1 MIYTVPG
8 YQSTVKTLLV
18 LLVLFPLDL
27 FGQVTLSGNIRE
39 QRTGEASIGASV
51 ILTPDTARSPEL
63 KRRGATSN
71 KYGFYSIPKLPSGE
85 YTLRVRSLGY
95 KLIEQPITI
104 GEKDIRLDFELV
116 EENVQGQDVLVEA
129 DKLESD
135 TRSISTIS
143 LPPQIVQQLPSL
155 GGEMDLFRVLQL
167 LPGVKAASEISSG
180 LYVRGGSPDQNL
192 NLLDGVIVYN
202 PSHLGGFLS
211 TFNSDAL
218 QDVRMIKGAFPAEY
232 GGRLSSVL
240 DITMKEG
247 TKEKISG
254 SGGIG
259 LITSRLTLE
268 GPISENSTFMLSGRR
283 MYLDGIVAIAKA
295 FSPDAPEEIPN
306 YYFYDLKGKTNYS
319 LGDNDKFYLSGYFGR
334 DVFTFPLSEDNTT
347 NTDISWGNNT
357 ANLRWTH
364 IYSPQLFTNFSA
376 IYTKYDFTAL
386 VEETDSNR
394 GGENFKSV
402 TGITDLML
410 RGEAQY
416 FPNENHTF
424 KGGLEVTNHRF
435 RADATA
441 EIDEFF
447 RLDQTPT
454 IHHSFDIALYAQ
466 DEWKWGAHLSGNTG
480 ARLYWFEKGNYFR
493 VEPRLA
499 FAYAFNDDIKAK
511 AAFSMG
517 NQFLHMVVRND
528 IALPTDVWFPST
540 ESVLPGE
547 AMQGVLGLETYL
559 FDKEYLVT
567 AEVYYKKMQNLYEY
581 KDTASFSLSVPLESS
596 FARGSGDAYGLEVF
610 LNKRI
615 GSFTGWLGYT
625 LSWTHRTFEE
635 LNRGKQFY
643 PRYDRRHDLS
653 FVLTYRLGETWEFGA
668 TWVYGTGQ
676 AYTVPSGQYYFP
688 GNPGSSD
695 ALYYDW
701 ALELQYTDRN
711 TYRIPAFHKL
721 DLNFT
726 NSFTMWGLP
735 WKFHINIY
743 NAYNRKN
750 VFAQTV
756 QRRYV
761 GEDDMSGSSQYQ
773 YRIHRYTLFP
783 IIPTFGLSCKF

>member
-1 MIYTVPG
+1 MKAVF
-8 YQSTVKTLLV
+8 SLV
-18 LLVLFPLDL
+18 LLFAIVIPLDL
-27 FGQVTLSGNIRE
+27 FAQVTLSGTVRE
-39 QRTGEASIGASV
+39 QRTGEVLIGASV
-51 ILTPDTARSPEL
+51 SLTPDTIHSPGL
-63 KRRGATSN
+63 KRRGANTN
-71 KYGFYSIPKLPSGE
+71 KFGFYSVPRLTQGE

-95 KLIEQPITI
+95 KLIERTITVDD
-104 GEKDIRLDFELV
+104 KDIRLDFDLV
-116 EENVQGQDVLVEA
+116 EENVEGQAVIVEA

-135 TRSISTIS
+135 TRSISTIT
-143 LPPQIVQQLPSL
+143 LPTQIVQQLPSL

-247 TKEKISG
+247 TKEKVTG
-254 SGGIG
+254 SAGLG

-268 GPISENSTFMLSGRR
+268 GPLSEKSTFMISGRR
-283 MYLDGIVAIAKA
+283 MYLDGLVGLATT
-295 FSPDAPEEIPN
+295 FLPDTPDEIPN
-306 YYFYDLKGKTNYS
+306 YYFYDLKGKTNYALS
-319 LGDNDKFYLSGYFGR
+319 DNDKFYLSGYFGR
-334 DVFTFPLSEDNTT
+334 DVFTYPLSDDNSV
-347 NTDISWGNNT
+347 NTDISWGNST

-364 IYSPQLFTNFSA
+364 IYSPQLFANFSA
-376 IYTKYDFTAL
+376 IYTRYDFTAL
-386 VEETDSNR
+386 VEDTDTNF
-394 GGENFKSV
+394 GGDDFKSIS
-402 TGITDLML
+402 GITDFML

-416 FPNENHTF
+416 FPNEEHTL
-424 KGGLEVTNHRF
+424 KAGLEVTNHRF

-441 EIDEFF
+441 EIEEFGSIDF
-447 RLDQTPT
+447 NPT
-454 IHHSFDIALYAQ
+454 IRHSFDVALYAQ

-499 FAYAFNDDIKAK
+499 LSYAIDENWKAK

-540 ESVLPGE
+540 ETVLPGE
-547 AMQGVLGLETYL
+547 ATQAVLGLETFL
-559 FDKEYLVT
+559 FDKEYHLT

-581 KDTASFSLSVPLESS
+581 KDTATFSLSVPLEHS
-596 FARGSGDAYGLEVF
+596 FARGSGEAYGLEVF

-625 LSWTHRTFEE
+625 LSWTHRIFEE
-635 LNRGKQFY
+635 LNRGREFY
-643 PRYDRRHDLS
+643 PRYDRRHDVSL
-653 FVLTYRLGETWEFGA
+653 VLTYRLGESWEFGA
-668 TWVYGTGQ
+668 SWVYGTGQ

-688 GNPGSSD
+688 GDPGSHD
-695 ALYYDW
+695 PFFYDR
-701 ALELQYTDRN
+701 AVDLQYTDRN

-756 QRRYV
+756 ERDYNENYYET
-761 GEDDMSGSSQYQ
+761 GGSQYQ

-783 IIPTFGLSCKF
+783 IIPTFGLSCTF